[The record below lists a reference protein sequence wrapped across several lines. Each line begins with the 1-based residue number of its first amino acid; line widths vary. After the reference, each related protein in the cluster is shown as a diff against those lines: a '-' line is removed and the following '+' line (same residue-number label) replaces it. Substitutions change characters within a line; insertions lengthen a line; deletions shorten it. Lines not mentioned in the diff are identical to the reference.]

1 MHSRHRATG
10 WLLAGAVA
18 LACGGADDPK
28 PSGAPMARKEAA
40 PVADREENS
49 PPVVERVVLHPQRPR
64 PGHRIEARIEVGDP
78 DGDPIRLDIEWRLN
92 GQVIQKGRQANV
104 APEGMQKGDE
114 LAVTVTATDGRD
126 ESHPVRVA
134 TEIANQMPA
143 LLEVLLT
150 PEGGVQPGQTVT
162 AIPQATDPDGDP
174 LEYEFTWLLNDR
186 PVRGAAA
193 ATFDTRS
200 LARGDKLKAR
210 VSVSDGE
217 DASPELDSKVLD
229 VANRPPHIL
238 GAPVIESVVGGI
250 EAQLEAEDPDGDVS
264 LRFRLLEGP
273 RGLVVDPISGRLTWK
288 PEAGSTG
295 THPVEVA
302 VADTF
307 GAESALRF
315 ELTVS
320 ARGDGKEKKETPPAK
335 AASSDDERD
344 GELADAERDE
354 LDEAEP
360 ADADEAEA
368 EEPEA
373 EE

>member
-1 MHSRHRATG
+1 MQSRHRATG
-10 WLLAGAVA
+10 WLLAGAFA
-18 LACGGADDPK
+18 LACGGGEEPK
-28 PSGAPMARKEAA
+28 PSGAPMARKESA
-40 PVADREENS
+40 PVAEREDNA

-78 DGDPIRLDIEWRLN
+78 DGDPLRLDIEWSHN
-92 GQVIQKGRQANV
+92 GQVIQKGRQASV
-104 APEGMQKGDE
+104 APDGLRKGDD
-114 LAVTVTATDGRD
+114 LAVTVVASDGRD
-126 ESHPVRVA
+126 ESDPVRVA
-134 TEIANQMPA
+134 TQIANQLPA

-186 PVRGAAA
+186 EVRGATA

-200 LARGDKLKAR
+200 LERGDKLKAR

-229 VANRPPHIL
+229 VANRPPRIL
-238 GAPVIESVVGGI
+238 GAPVIEAVVGGV
-250 EAQLEAEDPDGDVS
+250 EGQLEAEDPDGDVS

-273 RGLVVDPISGRLTWK
+273 RGLVVDPISGRISWK

-320 ARGDGKEKKETPPAK
+320 ARGDGKKDDAPPAK
-335 AASSDDERD
+335 AANADRD
-344 GELADAERDE
+344 GDDDSADAEE

-360 ADADEAEA
+360 ADDEDAEA
-368 EEPEA
+368 DEPEA

>member
-1 MHSRHRATG
+1 MHSRYRATG
-10 WLLAGAVA
+10 WLLAGAFA
-18 LACGGADDPK
+18 LACGGAEEPK

-40 PVADREENS
+40 PVADREENAA
-49 PPVVERVVLHPQRPR
+49 PVVERVVLHPQRPR
-64 PGHRIEARIEVGDP
+64 PGHRIEARIEVGDA
-78 DGDPIRLDIEWRLN
+78 DGDPIRLDVEWSHN
-92 GQVIQKGRQANV
+92 GQVIQKGRQASV
-104 APEGMQKGDE
+104 APEGLRKGDE

-126 ESHPVRVA
+126 ESEPVRVA
-134 TEIANQMPA
+134 TEVANQMPA

-186 PVRGAAA
+186 AVRGATA

-210 VSVSDGE
+210 VRVSDGE
-217 DASPELDSKVLD
+217 DESPELDSKVLD
-229 VANRPPHIL
+229 VANRPPRIL
-238 GAPVIESVVGGI
+238 GAPVIESVVGGV
-250 EAQLEAEDPDGDVS
+250 EGQLEAEDPDGDVS

-273 RGLVVDPISGRLTWK
+273 RGLVVDPISGRLSWK

-320 ARGDGKEKKETPPAK
+320 ARGDGNKEDAPPAK
-335 AASSDDERD
+335 ASAPDPDDD
-344 GELADAERDE
+344 SADADE
-354 LDEAEP
+354 LDADEP
-360 ADADEAEA
+360 ADADDDEA